1 MKSKYF
7 VLLACSALLLAGAAC
22 SNTFD
27 GLGRDMEATGQKIQ
41 NTF

>member
-1 MKSKYF
+1 MKSKYL
-7 VLLACSALLLAGAAC
+7 VLLACTVLLMAGTAC

-27 GLGRDMEATGQKIQ
+27 GLGRDMEVTGQKIQ